1 MYNILITGGFG
12 YIGQVFI
19 NLLDK
24 NYKIT
29 VIDSLNYNQ
38 DVNKIIQKYPKIKFI
53 KGDVRDEKLIKSSTK
68 NIDFIFPLA
77 GLVGAPLCKNKPEEA
92 KEVNEDSIKLLCK
105 IADKDTKIIIPTTN
119 SGYGIGSKNSF
130 CTETSPINPIS
141 IYGITKMAAEKLLLK
156 RGNAISL
163 RLATVFG
170 MSPRMR
176 LDLLVNNFCH
186 IALTQKKIEI
196 FEGHFRRNFV
206 HIKDVARAFI
216 FCVENFEKLKN
227 NVYNFGLEEANLTKL
242 ELANQIK
249 KYVPEFQITENQ
261 FEKDPDQRDYIVSNQ
276 KIINTGF
283 KFENSLDQGIKE
295 LINEI
300 PKLKNKNFSNV

>member
-12 YIGQVFI
+12 YIGQVFL

-24 NYKIT
+24 KHNIT
-29 VIDSLNYNQ
+29 VIDSLSYNQ
-38 DVNKIIQKYPKIKFI
+38 DVNKIIKEHSKIKFI
-53 KGDVRDEKLIKSSTK
+53 KGDVRDEKLIKDFTK
-68 NIDFIFPLA
+68 KIDFIFPLA
-77 GLVGAPLCKNKPEEA
+77 GLVGAPLCKSKPQEA

-105 IADKDTKIIIPTTN
+105 VADKDTKIIIPTTN

-130 CTETSPINPIS
+130 CSETSPINPIS
-141 IYGITKMAAEKLLLK
+141 VYGITKMAAEKVLLE
-156 RGNAISL
+156 RGNVISL

-216 FCVENFEKLKN
+216 FCMENFEKLKD

-242 ELANQIK
+242 DLANQIK
-249 KYVPEFQITENQ
+249 KYVPEFQIIENE

-283 KFENSLDQGIKE
+283 EFQNSLDQGIRE
-295 LINEI
+295 LLKEI
-300 PKLKNKNFSNV
+300 PNLKNKNFSNV